1 MKSSG
6 PRRVPQ
12 QARSRDRYYAI
23 LDAATNLF
31 SEKGFE
37 RTTTN
42 EIASRAE
49 VSIGSLYQYFQNKED
64 IVRAIMDRYVESVRG
79 VTDDFMSRDVQNLPV
94 PEAIDQLLEPYI
106 RFHTESAAFSRLW
119 LGADLSVA
127 LDETL
132 GTMSDQALRR
142 IEALVRARMPGLAR
156 GRVRLISMVTQ
167 SAVKSMLSML
177 MREESARFRGQAA
190 SEVKR
195 MLVDYFESLIRE
207 HKSGPDSAAKTRS

>member
-1 MKSSG
+1 VKSPG
-6 PRRVPQ
+6 PRRVPK
-12 QARSRDRYYAI
+12 QARSRDRYDAI
-23 LDAATNLF
+23 LNAATNLF

-64 IVRAIMDRYVESVRG
+64 VVRAIMDRHIETVRG
-79 VTDDFMSRDVQNLPV
+79 VTDDFMSRDVQDLPV
-94 PEAIDQLLEPYI
+94 PEAVDQLLEPYI

-119 LGADLSVA
+119 LGADLSED

-132 GTMSDQALRR
+132 APLSDQALRR
-142 IEALVRARMPGLAR
+142 VETLVRARMPGLSR
-156 GRVRLISMVTQ
+156 GRVRVISVVTQ

-177 MREESARFRGQAA
+177 MREGSARFRSQAA

-207 HKSGPDSAAKTRS
+207 HKSGPDSAPRARS

>member
-1 MKSSG
+1 VKSPG
-6 PRRVPQ
+6 PRRVPK
-12 QARSRDRYYAI
+12 QARSRDRYDAI
-23 LDAATNLF
+23 LNAATNLF

-64 IVRAIMDRYVESVRG
+64 VVRAIMDRHIETVRG
-79 VTDDFMSRDVQNLPV
+79 VTDDFMSRDVQDLPV
-94 PEAIDQLLEPYI
+94 PEAVDQLLEPYI

-119 LGADLSVA
+119 LGADLSED

-132 GTMSDQALRR
+132 APLSDQA
-142 IEALVRARMPGLAR
+142 
-156 GRVRLISMVTQ
+156 
-167 SAVKSMLSML
+167 MLSML
-177 MREESARFRGQAA
+177 MREGSARFRSQAA

-207 HKSGPDSAAKTRS
+207 HKSGPDSAPRARS